1 MSNLENQTQI
11 YKENLDKFLN
21 DISDG
26 TLDEQIT
33 YIRDNYDNL
42 GDTER
47 QKINKQITTFKDESR
62 GSRASVVSLILSKI
76 RNKIPSGAVIAN
88 RIFNPRRPNRKSKVF
103 PDNFNKV
110 NTDVTIN
117 KSDLDGIKQSDNGES
132 HLIVFNITN
141 NDKVLVFRMANFTGL
156 ADTITPEFT
165 QQKYFGRAEPYYQYS
180 GVTRNISF
188 TFDLVV
194 HNRVDTSVIYSKLN
208 SLISLAYP
216 HKYTSNNMIEP
227 NIIKLSIARYI
238 VDKPFFLTNISVTGA
253 DDVVYQRSKPSIVTV
268 NVQGNL
274 LEANEYPSFEGTVL
288 TNYVDNGEYPTGIVS
303 VGDLEQKLSGKERRA
318 LRKAERKQR
327 RENRQDER
335 SQRRFVRR
343 ASRGGSAVG
352 GADDSTTFDSP
363 FGSLGDD
370 LT

>member
-1 MSNLENQTQI
+1 MSNLENQEQI
-11 YKENLDKFLN
+11 YKENLNKFLN

-156 ADTITPEFT
+156 ADTVTPEFT

-216 HKYTSNNMIEP
+216 HKYTNNNMIEP

-253 DDVVYQRSKPSIVTV
+253 DDVVYQKSKPSIVTV

-288 TNYVDNGEYPTGIVS
+288 TNYVDNGDYSGIAS
-303 VGDLEQKLSGKERRA
+303 VGDLEEKLSGKERRA

-335 SQRRFVRR
+335 QQQRIVRQN
-343 ASRGGSAVG
+343 RGLNPIQANRP
-352 GADDSTTFDSP
+352 DDDFFQTP
-363 FGSLGDD
+363 D
-370 LT
+370 L